1 MFISKSKY
9 FLFIDDTNFFDLN
22 LIKNKNKFNIIYR
35 DHKSKIEVN
44 NLIKFRQNCKKKGI
58 KFFIA
63 NNTRLLTKIKAD
75 GLYISAFNNNL
86 RLIRYKRSGYK
97 IIGSAHNPRE
107 ISLKLKQGC
116 DKIIISRLFQTN
128 YKNKKG
134 FLGVLKFNNLFL
146 RNEIE
151 IIPLGGINNKNL
163 LMLNLVKGSSLAC
176 LSVLKKKPAN
186 FINRL
191 F

>member
-1 MFISKSKY
+1 MI
-9 FLFIDDTNFFDLN
+9 
-22 LIKNKNKFNIIYR
+22 NIIIFY
-35 DHKSKIEVN
+35 
-44 NLIKFRQNCKKKGI
+44 F
-58 KFFIA
+58 
-63 NNTRLLTKIKAD
+63 
-75 GLYISAFNNNL
+75 YFNNYLLNKDAL
-86 RLIRYKRSGYK
+86 TNINKKFCPGRL
-97 IIGSAHNPRE
+97 
-107 ISLKLKQGC
+107 QV
-116 DKIIISRLFQTN
+116 Q
-128 YKNKKG
+128 KG

>member
-75 GLYISAFNNNL
+75 GLYISAFNKNL